1 MSVDT
6 EILSSIQSDVEQ
18 LKLSEKLESPPTANR
33 ADVLSEEESKDE
45 SSHVV
50 QTETSPRK
58 LPFSEPAPS
67 STRAERLQSFQ
78 LTEEEQAKYDTVLGH
93 LKSIQELPTSSA
105 KKNKETAPLS
115 DIEKYFL
122 TRECILRYLRA
133 TKWNVNDAIK
143 RLEGTIVWRRV
154 YGTDT
159 LTAQAIE
166 PEVFLLTV
174 HI

>member
-6 EILSSIQSDVEQ
+6 EILSHIQSDVEQ
-18 LKLSEKLESPPTANR
+18 LKLSEKLESTLTANR
-33 ADVLSEEESKDE
+33 ADCLSEEESKGD
-45 SSHVV
+45 SGQVV
-50 QTETSPRK
+50 QTETGPRK
-58 LPFSEPAPS
+58 LPFSEPASS
-67 STRAERLQSFQ
+67 STRAERLQ
-78 LTEEEQAKYDTVLGH
+78 LTEEEQAKYDRVLVH
-93 LKSIQELPTSSA
+93 LKSIEALPTSSA

-143 RLEGTIVWRRV
+143 RLEGTIVWRRE

-159 LTAQAIE
+159 LTAQTIE
-166 PEVFLLTV
+166 PEVFLLAV